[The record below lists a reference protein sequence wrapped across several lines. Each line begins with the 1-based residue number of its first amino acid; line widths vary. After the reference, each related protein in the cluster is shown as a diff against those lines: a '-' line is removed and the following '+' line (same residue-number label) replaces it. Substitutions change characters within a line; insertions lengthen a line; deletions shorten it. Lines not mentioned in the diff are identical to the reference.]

1 MEKSSNS
8 PQLEFFFD
16 YSCPWVYLAFNRAR
30 EAAMRT
36 GAKIMWRPVLLDR
49 VFDAVNP
56 ALLESRL
63 DPKLRSARYQAKDLG
78 DWARYCGLK
87 ITRLH
92 HWPDDVELALRG
104 AVVALEN
111 DVIEPFSRRVFE
123 AYFGALEDI
132 NQVQVL
138 VEIAVACGLDNKQFQ
153 QQIGEADTVLQLQH
167 NTNELVERGG
177 FGCPTMFIGDDM
189 YFGNDRMP
197 LVEMALARASGLRF
211 AMPGQHG

>member
-1 MEKSSNS
+1 MEKPSNS
-8 PQLEFFFD
+8 LQLEFFFD

-36 GAKIMWRPVLLDR
+36 GAQISWRPVLLDR

-63 DPKLRSARYQAKDLG
+63 DPQSRNARYQAKDLA

-87 ITRLH
+87 IARLH

-104 AVVALEN
+104 AIVALEN
-111 DVIEPFSRRVFE
+111 DVIEPFSKRVFE
-123 AYFGALEDI
+123 AYFGAQEDI
-132 NQVQVL
+132 NQVRVL
-138 VEIAVACGLDNKQFQ
+138 VGIAVSCGLNKNRFKQR
-153 QQIGEADTVLQLQH
+153 IGEAGTLVQLQH

>member
-1 MEKSSNS
+1 VEKSSNS
-8 PQLEFFFD
+8 LQLEFFFD

-36 GAKIMWRPVLLDR
+36 GAQISWRPVLLDR

-63 DPKLRSARYQAKDLG
+63 DPKSRNARYQAKDLA

-87 ITRLH
+87 IARLH

-104 AVVALEN
+104 AIVALEN
-111 DVIEPFSRRVFE
+111 DVIESFSKRVFE
-123 AYFGALEDI
+123 AYFGAQEDI
-132 NQVQVL
+132 NQVRVL
-138 VEIAVACGLDNKQFQ
+138 VGIAVSCGLNKNRFKQR
-153 QQIGEADTVLQLQH
+153 IGEADTLVQLQH

-177 FGCPTMFIGDDM
+177 LGCPTMFIGDDM